1 MKILEFITDY
11 KSKKVIN
18 TQIKPNAVSEYLK
31 ETLEIREYIP
41 FNTKRQIVEM
51 VVAQNTKFV
60 DGIKKNDAI
69 GQYVSFVVAMIA
81 SHTNLAF
88 SANPVEDYDQLA
100 ESGLL
105 SQIIN
110 EFKADYSECDIL
122 LKMALAMELEDNNV
136 NVLVGHFLS
145 KILGMLE
152 GAAEAVKDK
161 FEDLDVKSILGADF
175 KEEDLAKLSG
185 FLDKLK

>member
-1 MKILEFITDY
+1 MLVHDFVENYKAKKI
-11 KSKKVIN
+11 IN

-31 ETLEIREYIP
+31 ETLEIKEYIP
-41 FNTKRQIVEM
+41 FNTKRQVVEM
-51 VVAQNTKFV
+51 VVNQNTRLV

-69 GQYVSFVVAMIA
+69 GQYVSFVVAMLV
-81 SHTNLAF
+81 SHTNLEFAE
-88 SANPVEDYDQLA
+88 NPVADYDLLA

-105 SQIIN
+105 PQIIN

-122 LKMALAMELEDNNV
+122 LKMALASELEDNNI
-136 NVLVGHFLS
+136 NVLIGHFLD
-145 KILGMLE
+145 KILKKMDE
-152 GAAEAVKDK
+152 FSDVFKDK
-161 FEDLDVKSILGADF
+161 IEDFSLQDVFGVDF